1 MTIHNYEY
9 ATSNTITTTTIMA
22 SAQLI
27 NCIICKTP
35 VRPRQRAI
43 QCDGCYRWNH
53 RMCNTGISQE
63 EYRAAVREGNGID
76 WCCPAC
82 ASREYRSQLGAEGTR
97 SDDGE

>member
-1 MTIHNYEY
+1 
-9 ATSNTITTTTIMA
+9 MA

-27 NCIICKTP
+27 NCIICRTP
-35 VRPRQRAI
+35 VRPRQQAI

-76 WCCPAC
+76 WCCPVQVWKTGPSWKQKAHDLTMVSSTLI
-82 ASREYRSQLGAEGTR
+82 A
-97 SDDGE
+97 